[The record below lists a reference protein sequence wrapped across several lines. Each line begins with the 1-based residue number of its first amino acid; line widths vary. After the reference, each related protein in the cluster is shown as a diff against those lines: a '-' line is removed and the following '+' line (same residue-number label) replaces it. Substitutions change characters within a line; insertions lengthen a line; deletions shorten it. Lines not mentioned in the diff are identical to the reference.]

1 MHDRQPGAPG
11 QYKMTID
18 ATELQKLL
26 AGQTC
31 TVVLTRDDQPIA
43 QGTPYNKASVL
54 PDEVAGKICPSVTDP
69 TPADAFRNLIAR
81 RAAATLTVAGWAGAQ
96 APYTQSVAMDVMET
110 ETPHVAA
117 VIPDNADEADAVRD
131 AFSCISK
138 AESRAGSVLFVC
150 LSDKPETD
158 IPVQIEVVR

>member
-18 ATELQKLL
+18 AAELQKML
-26 AGQTC
+26 AGEAC

-54 PDEVAGKICPSVTDP
+54 PDELAAQICPSVIDP
-69 TPADAFRNLIAR
+69 TPADAFRNLLAR
-81 RAAATLTVAGWAGAQ
+81 RTAATLTAAGWAGES
-96 APYTQSVAMDVMET
+96 APYTQTVAMDILAT
-110 ETPHVAA
+110 EMPHVAA
-117 VIPDNADEADAVRD
+117 ILPDDADTADAIQE
-131 AFSCISK
+131 AFGCINK
-138 AESRAGSVLFVC
+138 AESRAGSILFTC
-150 LSDKPETD
+150 LTDKPEVD

>member
-18 ATELQKLL
+18 AAELQKLL
-26 AGQTC
+26 AGETC
-31 TVVLTRDDQPIA
+31 TVVLTRDDQPVA

-54 PDEVAGKICPSVTDP
+54 PDELAARICPSVLDP

-81 RAAATLTVAGWAGAQ
+81 RATATLSVAGWMGTA
-96 APYTQSVAMDVMET
+96 APYTQSVTMDILES

-117 VIPDNADEADAVRD
+117 VLPDDAYTADKIREA
-131 AFSCISK
+131 FGCITK
-138 AESRAGSVLFVC
+138 GQSRAGSVLFTC
-150 LSDKPETD
+150 LNTKPERD
-158 IPVQIEVVR
+158 IPIQIEVTR